1 MKYKL
6 GFIIFFIAFLL
17 LLALLFYNYNAK
29 KNTISTPKS
38 EPVSISRPTLDT
50 IPTPDTVLNDS
61 TAYKITRSINYN
73 GLNVDVIIDKPDIN
87 ELDVLITYH
96 GTVQDDKNTL
106 SAAETALNQFKNTL
120 DRKDMMIV
128 SVAHPQ
134 RNILFGDNIKQAEA
148 ALLWVKNQASQDL
161 GIKVNKIFLAGHSQG
176 GYLVTRLNTMHQTN
190 GVIANAPGP
199 LDLLYRCQLEE
210 TGQEKA
216 SYSCGNLRNE
226 YGSTSENPNA
236 YSQRSLLNFKNS
248 FKSDILFV
256 QGLAD
261 SVIQLYSWP
270 TFKKD
275 ILNCNNCLNTQFVEI
290 KGAGHTALFE
300 SKKAKSEFNN
310 FINSH

>member
-1 MKYKL
+1 MDNKL
-6 GFIIFFIAFLL
+6 AFIIGFIGVLL
-17 LLALLFYNYNAK
+17 LLVLFFYNDNGIK
-29 KNTISTPKS
+29 KIILTPKS
-38 EPVSISRPTLDT
+38 SS
-50 IPTPDTVLNDS
+50 IPTTLVTNDS
-61 TAYKITRSINYN
+61 TAYKTTRSINYN
-73 GLNVDVIIDKPDIN
+73 GVNVDVIIDKPSIN
-87 ELDVLITYH
+87 EVDVLITYH
-96 GTVQDDKNTL
+96 GTVESDDAILT
-106 SAAETALNQFKNTL
+106 AAERTLTEFKNLL
-120 DRKDMMIV
+120 DSQNIMLF

-161 GIKVNKIFLAGHSQG
+161 GITVKKIFLAGHSQG

-216 SYSCGNLRNE
+216 SYSCDNLRNE
-226 YGSTSENPNA
+226 YGSTSANPNA
-236 YSQRSLLNFKNS
+236 YSQRSLLNFKNG

-261 SVIQLYSWP
+261 SAIQLHSWP
-270 TFKKD
+270 TFKND
-275 ILNCNNCLNTQFVEI
+275 ILKCNNCLNTQFVEI